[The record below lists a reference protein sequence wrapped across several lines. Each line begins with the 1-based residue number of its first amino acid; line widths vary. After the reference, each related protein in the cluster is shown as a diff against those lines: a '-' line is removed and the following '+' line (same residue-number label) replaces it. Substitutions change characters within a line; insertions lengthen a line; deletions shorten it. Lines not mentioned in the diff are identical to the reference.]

1 VTKTDIT
8 ATATGLASATAL
20 GMGMDMMMALIVG
33 GLTSILLLLRIAL
46 AVREWRK
53 R

>member
-8 ATATGLASATAL
+8 ATATGLVSATAL
-20 GMGMDMMMALIVG
+20 GMGMDMIMALIVG

-46 AVREWRK
+46 AVREWRI

>member
-8 ATATGLASATAL
+8 AAATGLVSATAL
-20 GMGMDMMMALIVG
+20 GLGMDMIMAVIVG
-33 GLTSILLLLRIAL
+33 GLTSILLLIRIAL
-46 AVREWRK
+46 AIREWRK